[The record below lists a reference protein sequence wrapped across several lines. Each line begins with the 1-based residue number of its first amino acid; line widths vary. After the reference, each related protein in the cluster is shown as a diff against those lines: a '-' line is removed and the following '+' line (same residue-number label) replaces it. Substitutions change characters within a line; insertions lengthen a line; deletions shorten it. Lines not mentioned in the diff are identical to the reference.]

1 MCPTSVLSCSVY
13 SQTWVGLLRSVQKT
27 GRVEIRGGGQGGRCR
42 LSEGH
47 VAEWSVPIHG
57 PNRPRRRECPGTPLC
72 LHHGLPPAI
81 EFVLCRVLLPQRH
94 AGLLS
99 PCSWR
104 VLVHL
109 PLKITQVNI
118 ILILDV
124 FLDYFHASE

>member
-27 GRVEIRGGGQGGRCR
+27 GRVEIRGGGQGGSCR

-99 PCSWR
+99 PCSW
-104 VLVHL
+104 
-109 PLKITQVNI
+109 
-118 ILILDV
+118 
-124 FLDYFHASE
+124 ASVGPPSFKNNSSEYNFDFRCFPRLFPCF